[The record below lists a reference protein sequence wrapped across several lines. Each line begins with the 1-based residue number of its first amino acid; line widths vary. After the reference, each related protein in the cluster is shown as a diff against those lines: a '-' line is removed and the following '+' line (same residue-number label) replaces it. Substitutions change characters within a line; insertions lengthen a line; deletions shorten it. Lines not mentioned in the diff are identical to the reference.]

1 MVVVLQVKP
10 TLEVVEVDLVMS
22 QQLVVVNDVVDQVV
36 LVLL

>member
-1 MVVVLQVKP
+1 MVVALQVKP